1 MVAGFQE
8 ALLLKRKIKTRFDSI
23 TQLKKITLIAWGGGG
38 GTLKHL
44 HVTFNAYLHAL
55 YWPCMKEC
63 YCWRK
68 GHHMFAHKEQF
79 SKAVIS
85 TYTPPMAVYLCTPD
99 IQRSHPAVYTP
110 IQCICAPHTVQSPG
124 SLHPDSASV
133 HPSAVYLQ
141 PLGSIFMSLR
151 QGIHSPPAGIYS
163 SVYPL
168 WLLHSIFPSTHLCIC
183 TPWQCVHS
191 IPSRVSHSPH
201 QSWTHY
207 LSFGLSLSFSTNL
220 CFVHIL
226 WTQALV
232 WQIYP
237 FLWCVF

>member
-1 MVAGFQE
+1 MHTCTLCTGHVWKSVIARE
-8 ALLLKRKIKTRFDSI
+8 KAIICLLVRNSFPKPLY
-23 TQLKKITLIAWGGGG
+23 QL
-38 GTLKHL
+38 
-44 HVTFNAYLHAL
+44 
-55 YWPCMKEC
+55 
-63 YCWRK
+63 
-68 GHHMFAHKEQF
+68 
-79 SKAVIS
+79 
-85 TYTPPMAVYLCTPD
+85 TPPPWQYICALQTAQSPGSLHPYTVHLCTPD
-99 IQRSHPAVYTP
+99 SAVT
-110 IQCICAPHTVQSPG
+110 G

-141 PLGSIFMSLR
+141 PLGSTFMSLR
-151 QGIHSPPAGIYS
+151 HGIHSPPAGIYS

-168 WLLHSIFPSTHLCIC
+168 WLLHSIFPSTHPCIC

-201 QSWTHY
+201 QSWTCY
-207 LSFGLSLSFSTNL
+207 LSFGLSLSFSNL

-237 FLWCVF
+237 FLWCVFYSKLYLLISYQF